1 MLPGCCLNLRS
12 PVTSRIISAFRTLP
26 RGKSERQTP
35 GAGGSTWD
43 FALGRG
49 SGKMG
54 FRVSLNQNL
63 FYPQSSYIFFW
74 AEILLGIRFKMNCK
88 PLWIILKKSTRNKH
102 FCFLWQ
108 KLCTSCN
115 ANDFSFLSTRVSRR
129 THKNSPPAFADG
141 EFSDSILL
149 PVCGK

>member
-1 MLPGCCLNLRS
+1 MSGRHL
-12 PVTSRIISAFRTLP
+12 A
-26 RGKSERQTP
+26 Q
-35 GAGGSTWD
+35 GGSTWD

-88 PLWIILKKSTRNKH
+88 PLWIILKKSKVFYNHFNKKRSCQ
-102 FCFLWQ
+102 FYTDKSVSCVIQ
-108 KLCTSCN
+108 KY
-115 ANDFSFLSTRVSRR
+115 RQ
-129 THKNSPPAFADG
+129 G
-141 EFSDSILL
+141 
-149 PVCGK
+149 